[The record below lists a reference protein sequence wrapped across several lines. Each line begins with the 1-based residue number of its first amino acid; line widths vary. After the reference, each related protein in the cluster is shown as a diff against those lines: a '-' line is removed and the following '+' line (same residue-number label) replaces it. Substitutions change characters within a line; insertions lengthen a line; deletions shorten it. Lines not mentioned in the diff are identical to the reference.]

1 MEDVISRKLL
11 IKMNTLE
18 CKFIIWKFNV
28 FIYML
33 MNKIFFFF
41 LFFILFSF
49 FMWSMG
55 KIKLVR
61 CKIYGEIGII

>member
-11 IKMNTLE
+11 IKMNALE

-33 MNKIFFFF
+33 MNKIFFV
-41 LFFILFSF
+41 LILFAL

-55 KIKLVR
+55 KKKV
-61 CKIYGEIGII
+61 G

>member
-1 MEDVISRKLL
+1 MEIQRVYLYVNEQDL
-11 IKMNTLE
+11 
-18 CKFIIWKFNV
+18 
-28 FIYML
+28 
-33 MNKIFFFF
+33 FFFV
-41 LFFILFSF
+41 LILFSF